1 MTKNISWVD
10 KHKGGSAYYVSGY
23 LAVGVNLLKSYRKNR
38 RPQTSLRM
46 ISSG

>member
-1 MTKNISWVD
+1 MTKNTSRVD

-23 LAVGVNLLKSYRKNR
+23 LAVSVNLLKSYRKNR
-38 RPQTSLRM
+38 KPQTSLGM